1 MVVGRRRRR
10 RRRRASQRFS
20 SPSGGAAAWTGI
32 WPVKEDPAARAA
44 AAGRQAQRQE
54 KTQTERQ
61 AERILRGIQ
70 AREREAGRQ
79 TGTCVWRQCVPERC
93 CWAAAISVL
102 CLCYFAARR
111 IVVSR
116 PWTDSKTLRRE
127 ATARNLLCGFAC
139 GSLKGVMHKDH
150 AAWTQQENRDNMEKQ
165 PRYSRS
171 STESN
176 YCRTHNPFCQPVK
189 LCQPV

>member
-102 CLCYFAARR
+102 RLSCSAARR
-111 IVVSR
+111 IVGPR
-116 PWTDSKTLRRE
+116 PSMDSKTLRRE
-127 ATARNLLCGFAC
+127 ATARNLLFGFAC

-165 PRYSRS
+165 TRYSRS

-176 YCRTHNPFCQPVK
+176 YCRTHDP
-189 LCQPV
+189 L

>member
-1 MVVGRRRRR
+1 M
-10 RRRRASQRFS
+10 
-20 SPSGGAAAWTGI
+20 
-32 WPVKEDPAARAA
+32 
-44 AAGRQAQRQE
+44 
-54 KTQTERQ
+54 
-61 AERILRGIQ
+61 
-70 AREREAGRQ
+70 
-79 TGTCVWRQCVPERC
+79 PERC

-102 CLCYFAARR
+102 RLSCSAARR
-111 IVVSR
+111 IVGPR
-116 PWTDSKTLRRE
+116 PSMDSKTLRRE